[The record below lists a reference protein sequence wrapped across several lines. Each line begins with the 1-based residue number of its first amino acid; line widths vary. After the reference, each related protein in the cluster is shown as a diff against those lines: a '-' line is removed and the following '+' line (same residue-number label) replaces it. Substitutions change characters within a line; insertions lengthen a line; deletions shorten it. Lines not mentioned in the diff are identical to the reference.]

1 MIFIGRCGLMVGWP
15 DLKAPGGGG
24 GGAQIQVFRDLE
36 PTHHYSRSSL
46 LRSEPF
52 GLFPRS

>member
-15 DLKAPGGGG
+15 DLKAPGGDG